1 MLVKKKRF
9 LQTGQKE
16 FSYEREVGDE
26 DILVTITAT
35 DIEGVS
41 RTVKGKNY

>member
-26 DILVTITAT
+26 DILVTIT